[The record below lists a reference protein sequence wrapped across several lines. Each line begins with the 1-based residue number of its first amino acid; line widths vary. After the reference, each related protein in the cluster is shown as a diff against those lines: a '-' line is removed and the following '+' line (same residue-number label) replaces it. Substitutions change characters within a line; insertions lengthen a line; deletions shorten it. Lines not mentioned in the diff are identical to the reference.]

1 MAKDTGSCLVNVMM
15 FRFHV
20 VTMFVVAEKQALNIW
35 VNGQNIEAENVF
47 VDDGTEMRFDL
58 DHSQAVIKASSADKK
73 QGVIHQLYVNGKLIE
88 EDTLT

>member
-1 MAKDTGSCLVNVMM
+1 M